1 MIDKDSMYYDSMYY
15 KIDIL
20 ALKILYEV
28 KRNKMI
34 FWKST
39 SENCIHGF
47 AARREI
53 EYINK

>member
-1 MIDKDSMYYDSMYY
+1 MIDKDSMYY

-39 SENCIHGF
+39 IENCVHGF